1 MAGIIL
7 GAVAAA
13 TSLAGAGLSFSQA
26 AKQKK
31 AQEKAQRESQALMQ
45 QARDRMQTQFYEQL
59 QVPTEAYE
67 RQFRESTAQQKQALQ
82 ALQESDPRTLAAGVG
97 KVGAVGVAENQRIQE
112 QMGSDLFNLQ
122 KLKAD
127 EQRAINEELV
137 GMDVGEAASQNLMAR
152 DASYGVVQ
160 GIQGGLT
167 GIGGALSAAD
177 SLVPLFSMSKEDR
190 RAGRLFKGLSDTQKQ
205 NFLNKDGTR
214 MSDTEIID
222 QLKLLTPDQQKALRK
237 DPGSFDFNMFNV
249 QQTDPASAF
258 MFLKPT
264 PNVDPI
270 VVDPNDFGL
279 YQGVSPF
286 SVK

>member
-7 GAVAAA
+7 GSVAAA
-13 TSLAGAGLSFSQA
+13 TSLAGGYLSFSQA

-97 KVGAVGVAENQRIQE
+97 KVGAVGVAENQKIRE
-112 QMGSDLFNLQ
+112 DMADRLFNLQ
-122 KLKAD
+122 QLKAD
-127 EQRAINEELV
+127 EQRLINQELV

-152 DASYGVVQ
+152 DASYGVTQ

-167 GIGGALSAAD
+167 GIGGAVSAAD

-190 RAGRLFKGLSDTQKQ
+190 QAGRIFNKLSDAQKT
-205 NFLNKDGTR
+205 NFKNRDGTR
-214 MSDTEIID
+214 MTDTRILEE
-222 QLKLLTPDQQKALRK
+222 LKKLTPEQQKKSTSR
-237 DPGSFDFNMFNV
+237 S
-249 QQTDPASAF
+249 
-258 MFLKPT
+258 
-264 PNVDPI
+264 
-270 VVDPNDFGL
+270 
-279 YQGVSPF
+279 
-286 SVK
+286 